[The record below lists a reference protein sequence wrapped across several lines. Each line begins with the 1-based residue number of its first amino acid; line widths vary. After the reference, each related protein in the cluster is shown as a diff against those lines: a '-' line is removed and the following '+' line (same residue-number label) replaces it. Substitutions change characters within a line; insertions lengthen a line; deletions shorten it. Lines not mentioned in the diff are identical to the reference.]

1 MRFKS
6 RCFVGSAVII
16 IFFIIS
22 NLILFDVFVYT
33 SYKFLSK
40 YNNLNRI
47 RWQLEQN
54 ILPHIKRANLQTLS
68 RQTIERLFIVSNP
81 NETFSSVGV
90 DVSGA
95 GEASFIYRKILSSGQ
110 KDYHKLVV
118 DIGANDGY
126 LSSNSFNFIQ
136 WGWDAILVEPME
148 DQLEHARRN
157 VGRYTHSPLST

>member
-1 MRFKS
+1 MQCRS
-6 RCFVGSAVII
+6 RCVVAIAII
-16 IFFIIS
+16 VLFFIIG
-22 NLILFDVFVYT
+22 NLIIFDVLLYT
-33 SYKFLSK
+33 SYKFLYK
-40 YNNLNRI
+40 YINLNRI

-54 ILPHIKRANLQTLS
+54 IIPHIKTNLPIFS
-68 RQTIERLFIVSNP
+68 RQTVERLFIISTP
-81 NETFSSVGV
+81 NETINSVGV

-95 GEASFIYRKILSSGQ
+95 GEASFIYRRILASRQ

-148 DQLEHARRN
+148 DQLELARRN
-157 VGRYTHSPLST
+157 VGRYIHSPLST